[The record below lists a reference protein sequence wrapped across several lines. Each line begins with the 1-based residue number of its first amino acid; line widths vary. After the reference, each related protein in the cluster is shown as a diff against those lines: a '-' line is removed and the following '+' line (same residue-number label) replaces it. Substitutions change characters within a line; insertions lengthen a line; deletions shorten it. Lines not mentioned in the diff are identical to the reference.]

1 MTKKRVIR
9 QLIITI
15 GFLPGLWLAIGIDPE
30 TQITYVV
37 IDVVAKFISSVA
49 VNTFNVQGISTIGD
63 FVYAVIGAISAVCS
77 WISVFELTGSWGI
90 SSVNGFSWRFVY
102 RYLFWNMVI
111 HFSVHNW
118 VFPPS

>member
-90 SSVNGFSWRFVY
+90 SSVNGFSWRFVN
-102 RYLFWNMVI
+102 RY
-111 HFSVHNW
+111 
-118 VFPPS
+118 